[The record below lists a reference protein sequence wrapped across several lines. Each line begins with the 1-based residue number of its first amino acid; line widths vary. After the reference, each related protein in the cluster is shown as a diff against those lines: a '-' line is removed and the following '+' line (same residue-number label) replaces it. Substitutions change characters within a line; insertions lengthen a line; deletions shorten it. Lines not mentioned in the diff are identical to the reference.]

1 MANLSSK
8 TVKKLHFYRLSL
20 FLTVFLKNGDTL
32 FEHSMV
38 ILQIIQLALI
48 FILRLL
54 FLIIQGIDNMAKKSL
69 VALSLIAAAALT
81 ACATGTKINS
91 DGTVDELKWK
101 SPDGVTFNKKKGT
114 FPDLQSLSQ
123 VRTGM
128 TKDQLYYLIGR
139 PQYNDGWR
147 PREWNYVFHFHTPGQ
162 GTDDVTTCQYKVVFD
177 KDMFART
184 FHWNP
189 VDPADAVCPP
199 NVEEPAPAPQS
210 RRYTLDADAL
220 FAFDKSSTDQM
231 LPEGRAQLDNL
242 ASHLKRFDDLRSV
255 RITGHTDRL
264 GSVEYNQGLSERRAQ
279 TVRNYLIER
288 GVPARVIF
296 AQGVGKS
303 QQIKACEG
311 KMPRK
316 ELIACLQPN
325 RRVEVEVDGSGQ
337 LD

>member
-1 MANLSSK
+1 
-8 TVKKLHFYRLSL
+8 
-20 FLTVFLKNGDTL
+20 
-32 FEHSMV
+32 
-38 ILQIIQLALI
+38 
-48 FILRLL
+48 
-54 FLIIQGIDNMAKKSL
+54 MAKKSF
-69 VALSLIAAAALT
+69 VALSLFAAVALT

-101 SPDGVTFNKKKGT
+101 SPTGVTFNKDKGT

-123 VRTGM
+123 IRTGM

-199 NVEEPAPAPQS
+199 QEQQPEQPQP

-242 ASHLKRFDDLRSV
+242 ANHLVKFDDLRSV

-264 GSVEYNQGLSERRAQ
+264 GSVAYNQALSERRAN
-279 TVRNYLIER
+279 TVRSYLIER
-288 GVPARVIF
+288 GVPANVIT

>member
-1 MANLSSK
+1 
-8 TVKKLHFYRLSL
+8 
-20 FLTVFLKNGDTL
+20 
-32 FEHSMV
+32 
-38 ILQIIQLALI
+38 
-48 FILRLL
+48 
-54 FLIIQGIDNMAKKSL
+54 MAKKSF
-69 VALSLIAAAALT
+69 VALSLCAAVALT

-101 SPDGVTFNKKKGT
+101 SPTGVTFNKDKGT

-123 VRTGM
+123 IRTGM

-189 VDPADAVCPP
+189 VDPIDAACPP
-199 NVEEPAPAPQS
+199 QAPVEQTQQS

-220 FAFDKSSTDQM
+220 FAFDQHSTDQM

-242 ASHLKRFDDLRSV
+242 ASHLIKFDDLRSV

-264 GSVEYNQGLSERRAQ
+264 GGVAYNQTLSERRAE
-279 TVRNYLIER
+279 TVRQYLIQR

-296 AQGVGKS
+296 AQGMGKS

-325 RRVEVEVDGSGQ
+325 RRVEVEVDGSGK